1 MERVGCLVVCSGLRS
16 QYVKEGQYPF
26 TGKRGIPMLPV
37 RLRVGFV
44 TVLSCLALLLGL
56 FASSGTVSAHSVQ
69 ALHTQ
74 TSVSSAS
81 TDQRCFRVRERSFRF
96 FFGSR
101 HQRFRREEDFF
112 RLRCPPVRHRFGGG
126 MGGGMGGGY

>member
-26 TGKRGIPMLPV
+26 TRKRGIPMLPM

-74 TSVSSAS
+74 TSVSSTS
-81 TDQRCFRVRERSFRF
+81 TDQRCMRVFGGFREERFGFRN
-96 FFGSR
+96 R
-101 HQRFRREEDFF
+101 LFRRVSFF
-112 RLRCPPVRHRFGGG
+112 RLRCFHVRHFPVRHLPVRH
-126 MGGGMGGGY
+126 

>member
-26 TGKRGIPMLPV
+26 TRKRGIPMLPM

-56 FASSGTVSAHSVQ
+56 FASSGTVSAHRAQ
-69 ALHTQ
+69 ELPTQ
-74 TSVSSAS
+74 TNLISAS
-81 TDQRCFRVRERSFRF
+81 TYQLLMRVIVGF
-96 FFGSR
+96 
-101 HQRFRREEDFF
+101 REE
-112 RLRCPPVRHRFGGG
+112 RFGFTKRLFQHVSFF
-126 MGGGMGGGY
+126 